1 MNFFPFGHL
10 HVVMA
15 QRQFWKMQCMWQQSH
30 LLELGLGSKT
40 LAFLAQRLAGNYFQC
55 LALML
60 SWLEDNSGKHNAYGN
75 KAIFWS
81 RVQGLELKNSWFRVR
96 VESIGIGGSEIYW
109 RLLT

>member
-1 MNFFPFGHL
+1 
-10 HVVMA
+10 
-15 QRQFWKMQCMWQQSH
+15 
-30 LLELGLGSKT
+30 
-40 LAFLAQRLAGNYFQC
+40 
-55 LALML
+55 ML

>member
-15 QRQFWKMQCMWQQSH
+15 QRQI
-30 LLELGLGSKT
+30 LENAMHVATKPCFGVRFRVLSEKSPGQGLGFKT

-60 SWLEDNSGKHNAYGN
+60 SWLDDNSGKHNAYGN

-81 RVQGLELKNSWFRVR
+81 RVQGLELKKSSFRVR
-96 VESIGIGGSEIYW
+96 V
-109 RLLT
+109 